1 MKAISPFALGATLY
15 MPATRDDILDVVFG
29 MKIPELRSLVVC
41 LEDAV
46 AAIDVESALAN
57 LQALL
62 MGIQARGGRPEQGGG
77 DDSGGYDLELYCI
90 STTPRSFAVYPRRN
104 GTHQSECEEV
114 DRRQGPKGG
123 RRWQR

>member
-62 MGIQARGGRPEQGGG
+62 MGIQARGGRPEQGP
-77 DDSGGYDLELYCI
+77 LLFLR
-90 STTPRSFAVYPRRN
+90 PRDAEMAAVLN
-104 GTHQSECEEV
+104 GWPLMKHV
-114 DRRQGPKGG
+114 NGFVVPKL
-123 RRWQR
+123 